1 MSESGTD
8 DAPTGPDLNVGVPLA
23 EIPATG
29 FLAGHVDRETILL
42 SRSGDGLHAIG
53 GRCTHY
59 GGPLAEGLV
68 VGETVRCPWHH
79 ACFSLRT
86 GIALKAPAF
95 DPLDRWQPEIEG
107 GRVFVRTRIGPAEA
121 EAPRPG
127 GPERV
132 VIVGGGAAGFAAA
145 EMLRRLGYGGSLV
158 MLSEDPD
165 PPCDRPNL
173 SKDYLAGH
181 AEPEWIPLKGPDFYE
196 AHKIDLRLGSRV
208 AAIDVAG
215 RKVVMADGD
224 TVDFDRLLIA
234 TGAEPVRLKLP
245 GFDRPNVLTLR
256 SVADADR
263 LIERAEQ
270 SGSVAVIGAGFI
282 GLEAA
287 APLRGRGLDVHV
299 VAPEALPM
307 ERILGDLGRFIQ
319 GLHERHG
326 VQFHLG
332 RKPASYDGESL
343 ALDDGTSIAADFLL
357 VGVGVRPRV
366 ALATEAGL
374 AVDNG
379 ILVDDHLETSASGI
393 FAAGD
398 VANYPHPLAD
408 ERVRTEHWIVA
419 ERQGQSAARAMLG
432 AREPYHDVPFFWT
445 RQFDISIH
453 YVGHGGAWD
462 DAVVSGSIEEGD
474 CSVHY
479 RKDGMVR
486 AAAFVGRPMES
497 LAEGARV
504 EAAIQKSEGLTGPYP
519 G

>member
-1 MSESGTD
+1 MSESGT
-8 DAPTGPDLNVGVPLA
+8 DAPTGPDLREGVPLA
-23 EIPATG
+23 DIPATG
-29 FLAGHVDRETILL
+29 FLAGHVDGETVLL

-95 DPLDRWQPEIEG
+95 DPLDRWQAEIEG
-107 GRVFVRTRIGPAEA
+107 DRVFVRTRIGPADVA
-121 EAPRPG
+121 VPLPDAPGRI
-127 GPERV
+127 

-158 MLSEDPD
+158 MLSDDRD

-173 SKDYLAGH
+173 SKDYLAGQ

-196 AHKIDLRLGSRV
+196 AQKIDLRLDSRV

-215 RKVVMADGD
+215 KKTVMADG
-224 TVDFDRLLIA
+224 TAVDFDRLLIA
-234 TGAEPVRLKLP
+234 TGAEPVRLPLP

-263 LIERAEQ
+263 LIARAEQ
-270 SGSVAVIGAGFI
+270 GGSAAVIGAGFI

-287 APLRGRGLDVHV
+287 ASLRDRGLDVHV
-299 VAPEALPM
+299 VAPEAVPM
-307 ERILGDLGRFIQ
+307 ERVLGDLGRFIQ
-319 GLHERHG
+319 GLHERNG
-326 VQFHLG
+326 VHFHLG
-332 RKPASYDGESL
+332 RKPASYDGERL
-343 ALDDGTSIAADFLL
+343 VLDDGSSVAADFLL

-366 ALATEAGL
+366 ALAAEAGL

-379 ILVDDHLETSASGI
+379 ILVDDRLETSAPDI

-419 ERQGQSAARAMLG
+419 ERQGQAAARAMLG
-432 AREPYHDVPFFWT
+432 DRRAYRDVPFFWT
-445 RQFDISIH
+445 RQFDTSIH

-462 DAVVSGSIEEGD
+462 EAALSGSIDDGD

-479 RKDGMVR
+479 LKDGMVR
-486 AAAFVGRPMES
+486 AAAFVGRPDES

-504 EAAIQKSEGLTGPYP
+504 EAAIEGARLARP
-519 G
+519 